1 MRITNLSIKR
11 PVTSFMFFLAIVL
24 LGFVSL
30 RELSVDLLPNISY
43 PRLSVVTRF
52 SGVAPEEI
60 ETLIT
65 DDLESAVSRI
75 PGLRR
80 VESISKEGVSYMTL
94 EFSWGTDMDFAML
107 HTREKLDSVELPDD
121 AEEPT
126 IIPLDP
132 QSKAIMVLSVSGDRY
147 LLEIKEFSEEL
158 IKPRLEQIEGIGS
171 AEIAG
176 GVEREIQVEVNPE
189 KLSLYDL
196 SIDEISQRI
205 DAFNRNLQGGTIRKG
220 RFKYSLRVVGEF
232 EEIDEIGEIGLKTTG
247 ERGVVRLK
255 DVADIID
262 SIKEREGITR
272 LNGKESIGILVRKES
287 GANTVKVTQSAR
299 EVLREIQEENPGIEI
314 LIVSEQAKYIENAI
328 SSVLNSIIL
337 GGILA
342 FLVLFVFLQDI
353 KTPVIIAVVIPIS
366 IIATFNLMYFRDI
379 TLNIMSLGGLALGV
393 GMLVDNS
400 IVVSES
406 IFRHMRLGEKF
417 IEAAITG
424 TKEVGMAVTASTLTT
439 ISVFLPVIYVHGVA
453 GQLFKDQA
461 LTVTFALLSSL
472 IVSLTLLPMLAS
484 RKFDFKVPDGIPKIK
499 DRPPEEK
506 EKSLKRTAGKIL
518 LFPLKGLK
526 WLLYNIP
533 KGIFFVLNFI
543 FTFLTQI
550 VLVIFHYISL
560 PVKPVV
566 RAVFKAYNTVYKKFE
581 ARYHLTLIW
590 CLGNKGKVLL
600 GSLCFLAITLVV
612 ASQMPRE
619 LMPKPETISFEV
631 NMKTPVDYSLEQTGD
646 VVAALENWLG
656 KQESV
661 TASFS
666 QIGVVSG
673 MEALNPEVSINS
685 VNLYVETRHPSEVD
699 SLMDSMRMRLQRIPG
714 LSFSIVKEQSTL
726 AEFMAFTTAEV
737 GLKIKGEDLN
747 RLTILS
753 EQLVEKLNQID
764 GITDIATN
772 IGEGKPEF
780 LIAIKKEALEKYNI
794 SPGTIGN
801 FLVNAVRGQ
810 RATQFKELEKKYDVR
825 VRLEERTRE
834 NIESLL
840 DEQIPYEGTLIPL
853 RELVSYKVARGPK
866 EIRRENQQREVLVTA
881 NLRGQKISQVAPA
894 IRKKIDELSL
904 PQGYRVVFSGE
915 QEEMAKS
922 FQSLVFA
929 FALAVLLVYMIMAAQ
944 FESLKHPFLILFTLP
959 MGLTGAIWALMMTG
973 QSLNVISVIGMVVLA
988 GIVVND
994 AIVKIDYT
1002 NQLRRRGLSLRE
1014 SIMEASRVR
1023 LRPILMTT
1031 VTTTFGL
1038 FPMSLGLGRGAELQ
1052 QPMAIAV
1059 IGGLLL
1065 ATFLTLILIPLVY
1078 ELAESLKS
1086 EQVDP
1091 RMEDG
1096 LDE

>member
-1 MRITNLSIKR
+1 MRITNITIKR
-11 PVTSFMFFLAIVL
+11 PVSTFMFFLAIVL

-30 RELSVDLLPNISY
+30 RELSVDLLPDISY
-43 PRLSVVTRF
+43 PRLSVVTKF

-176 GVEREIQVEVNPE
+176 GVEREIQVEVDPD

-205 DAFNRNLQGGTIRKG
+205 DNFNRNLQGGTIRKG

-232 EEIDEIGEIGLKTTG
+232 EEIEEIGEIGLKTTG
-247 ERGVVRLK
+247 ERGVIRLR
-255 DVADIID
+255 DVAEILD

-299 EVLREIQEENPGIEI
+299 EVLEEIQRENSGIEI
-314 LIVSEQAKYIENAI
+314 LVVSEQAKYIENAI
-328 SSVLNSIIL
+328 SSVLNSIIF

-379 TLNIMSLGGLALGV
+379 SLNIMSLGGLALGV
-393 GMLVDNS
+393 GMFVDNS

-406 IFRHMRLGEKF
+406 IFRHKSLGKNLM
-417 IEAAITG
+417 EATVTG

-472 IVSLTLLPMLAS
+472 VVSLTLLPMLAS
-484 RKFDFKVPDGIPKIK
+484 RKFELSAPSGTPKK
-499 DRPPEEK
+499 K
-506 EKSLKRTAGKIL
+506 EKRPEDTQKSSKKLAGKIL
-518 LFPLKGLK
+518 LFPFRGLR
-526 WLLYNIP
+526 WILYNIP
-533 KGIFFVLNFI
+533 KGIFVILNFI
-543 FTFLTQI
+543 FTFVSQLFLI
-550 VLVIFHYISL
+550 VLHYISL
-560 PVKPVV
+560 PIKPIIHV
-566 RAVFKAYNTVYKKFE
+566 VFKTYNVFYKKFE
-581 ARYHLTLIW
+581 DRYHRTLIW

-600 GSLCFLAITLVV
+600 GALCFLAITLVV

-619 LMPKPETISFEV
+619 LMPKPETNSFEV

-646 VVAALENWLG
+646 VVATLETWL
-656 KQESV
+656 KDQESV
-661 TASFS
+661 KASFS

-685 VNLYVETRHPSEVD
+685 VNLYVEAIHPSGVD
-699 SLMDSMRMRLQRIPG
+699 ELMESMRKKLQKFPG
-714 LSFSIVKEQSTL
+714 LTYSIVKEQSTM
-726 AEFMAFTTAEV
+726 AEFMAFATAEV

-747 RLTILS
+747 RLTILA
-753 EQLVEKLNQID
+753 EQLVEKLNQI
-764 GITDIATN
+764 GGVTDIATN

-780 LIAIKKEALEKYNI
+780 LITIKKEALEKYSI

-825 VRLEERTRE
+825 VRLEKQTRE

-840 DEQIPYEGTLIPL
+840 DEQISYQGTLIPL
-853 RELVSYKVARGPK
+853 RELVSYEIARGPK

-881 NLRGQKISQVAPA
+881 NLRGIKISQVAPT
-894 IRKKIDELSL
+894 IREKIGELSL

-929 FALAVLLVYMIMAAQ
+929 FTLAVLLVYMIMAAQ

-959 MGLTGAIWALMMTG
+959 MGLTGAIWALRITG
-973 QSLNVISVIGMVVLA
+973 QSLNVISIIGMVVLA

-1002 NQLRRRGLSLRE
+1002 NQLRRRGLSVRE
-1014 SIMEASRVR
+1014 SILEASRVR

-1078 ELAESLKS
+1078 ELAEGQKNERDFSQAEK
-1086 EQVDP
+1086 
-1091 RMEDG
+1091 G